1 MKKWVIV
8 LAIIFLIGIPIY
20 AIYDFLV
27 VELDELPEGE
37 FLSEYPSPN
46 GEYTAR
52 AYLIDRGGATVR
64 TAIRVEIDFGN
75 KVKTIYWS
83 YDEHTVKTKWLDN
96 ETVDINN
103 HQLNIFKDTYNWKE
117 DPRWEDNRGRY

>member
-8 LAIIFLIGIPIY
+8 LAIIFLIGIPSF
-20 AIYDFLV
+20 ATYDFLV

-37 FLSEYPSPN
+37 FLSEYLSTN
-46 GEYTAR
+46 GDFTAR
-52 AYLIDRGGATVR
+52 AYLIDRA
-64 TAIRVEIDFGN
+64 AIRVEIDFGN
-75 KVKTIYWS
+75 EVKTIYWS
-83 YDEHTVKTKWLDN
+83 YDEHTVKIKWLNN

-117 DPRWEDNRGRY
+117 DPRWEDRRGRY